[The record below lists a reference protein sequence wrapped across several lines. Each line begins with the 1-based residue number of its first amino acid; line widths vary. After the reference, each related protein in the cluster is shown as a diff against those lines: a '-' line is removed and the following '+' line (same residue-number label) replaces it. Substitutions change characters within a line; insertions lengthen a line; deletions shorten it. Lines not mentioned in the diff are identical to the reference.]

1 MENQPTTEQ
10 TETERHEVLNKLL
23 ETMPVDEAVQLS
35 CKILACLIVSHGIE
49 PESERGDRFF
59 DALRAHLAARVEA
72 LDSVPPR
79 IH

>member
-1 MENQPTTEQ
+1 
-10 TETERHEVLNKLL
+10 
-23 ETMPVDEAVQLS
+23 MPVDEAVQLS
-35 CKILACLIVSHGIE
+35 CGILAQLLLAYGIE

-59 DALRAHLAARVEA
+59 DALRRHVAARVEA